1 MLQGS
6 FGDAATIDD
15 QIVLDYVSVGSDA
28 LDIADAALAIEL
40 IRRVTRRQDLRA
52 AIRAAH

>member
-1 MLQGS
+1 VLQGS